1 MSLLI
6 VAAVEFEVLPLTKEL
21 QKKNIS
27 FDFFPVGID
36 PLSAARA
43 SEKLA
48 RRCQGKDL
56 LYLGSCGSFA
66 PFKKPYLVK
75 VKKTLWM
82 PAGVRS
88 GISDIE
94 PSWYKEITFPEGR
107 LGGQTLREA
116 TVLTSPE
123 ISLTKTITRKNLLEE
138 DQETLYE
145 NMELYPVAEAL
156 KKAKNLDVILGVT
169 NEICAD
175 SRKQWKENF
184 QEVSYLTRDFILSS
198 LKGLSIATDSQ

>member
-48 RRCQGKDL
+48 RGCRGKDVI
-56 LYLGSCGSFA
+56 YLGSCGSFA

-82 PAGVRS
+82 PAGIRS
-88 GISDIE
+88 GISDFE

-107 LGGQTLREA
+107 LGQDLLEA

-138 DQETLYE
+138 DHETLYE

-156 KKAKNLDVILGVT
+156 KKAKNLDIILGVT

-175 SRKQWKENF
+175 SRKQWKKNF
-184 QEVSYLTRDFILSS
+184 QEVSYLMRDFILSS
-198 LKGLSIATDSQ
+198 LNLQ

>member
-48 RRCQGKDL
+48 HGCRGKDVI
-56 LYLGSCGSFA
+56 YLGSCGSFA

-82 PAGVRS
+82 PAGIRS

-107 LGGQTLREA
+107 LGQDLLEA

-156 KKAKNLDVILGVT
+156 KKAKNLDIILGVT

-175 SRKQWKENF
+175 SRKQWTENF
-184 QEVSYLTRDFILSS
+184 QEVSYLMRDFILSS
-198 LKGLSIATDSQ
+198 LNLQ

>member
-1 MSLLI
+1 MPLLI

-36 PLSAARA
+36 PLNAARA

-48 RRCQGKDL
+48 HKCQGKDV

-75 VKKTLWM
+75 VKKTQWM
-82 PAGVRS
+82 PAGIRS

-94 PSWYKEITFPEGR
+94 PSWYKEITFPEGKF
-107 LGGQTLREA
+107 GQNLPKA

-123 ISLTKTITRKNLLEE
+123 ISLTKTIKRKSLLEE
-138 DQETLYE
+138 DREALYE

-156 KKAKNLDVILGVT
+156 KKAKNLDIILGVT

-175 SRKQWKENF
+175 SRKQWK
-184 QEVSYLTRDFILSS
+184 
-198 LKGLSIATDSQ
+198 